1 MSRKWNK
8 SSQQRHHATVARAI
22 MTPTLDPRS
31 AAAVNP
37 ASSSQP
43 TRRQGAAQRR
53 CAGASPEA
61 AAGTRR
67 LGFLLLPQFSMMAF
81 SAAIEP
87 LRAANRLRGKPL
99 YEWNLASVDGSAVV
113 ASNGISIAVQGALG
127 ALGHP
132 DMLVVCVGLDALQLT
147 LAHPR
152 LKGQLRQ
159 LAAHGCQ
166 VGGVSGGSFLLAEAG
181 LLDGRRCSVHWE
193 YAELFAQRYAR
204 ARLVPDLFV
213 VDDGVFTCS
222 GGTAALDL
230 MLHFI
235 REHHG
240 GELANAV
247 AEQFIHPR
255 IREQSDDQRM
265 DSGLRYRITHPR
277 LADAVRLME
286 SALGK
291 PLGLAGIADR
301 VGLSPRQIERL
312 FAQQLGTTPGQFHLG
327 LRLARGRHLLRE
339 TAAPVRA
346 IAEDCGF
353 DSASHFSQAYKRLH
367 GCRPSDERRRLRP
380 TMRIPAP

>member
-1 MSRKWNK
+1 MSPARQTRQPRRE
-8 SSQQRHHATVARAI
+8 SPVAARGGPAAI
-22 MTPTLDPRS
+22 AVD
-31 AAAVNP
+31 AAA
-37 ASSSQP
+37 
-43 TRRQGAAQRR
+43 
-53 CAGASPEA
+53 
-61 AAGTRR
+61 RR

-87 LRAANRLRGKPL
+87 LRAANRVQDRTL
-99 YEWNLASVDGSAVV
+99 YEWCIASADGNAVS
-113 ASNGISIAVQGALG
+113 ASNGIHVAAQGTLG
-127 ALGHP
+127 ELGRL
-132 DMLVVCVGLDALQLT
+132 DMLLVCVGLDALQLT
-147 LAHPR
+147 LGHPR

-159 LAAHGCQ
+159 LASHGCQ
-166 VGGVSGGSFLLAEAG
+166 VGGISGGSFPLAEAG
-181 LLDGRRCSVHWE
+181 LLDGKRCTVHWE
-193 YAELFAQRYAR
+193 YAELFARRYPR
-204 ARLVPDLFV
+204 ARLLPDLFV
-213 VDDGVFTCS
+213 VDEGVFTCS

-240 GELANAV
+240 ADLANAV

-255 IREQSDDQRM
+255 IREQDDGQRM

-277 LADAVRLME
+277 LADAVRMME
-286 SALGK
+286 SALDE
-291 PLGLAGIADR
+291 PLGLAGIAAR

-380 TMRIPAP
+380 ARRSTAT

>member
-1 MSRKWNK
+1 M
-8 SSQQRHHATVARAI
+8 
-22 MTPTLDPRS
+22 
-31 AAAVNP
+31 NP

-43 TRRQGAAQRR
+43 TRRKDPAHGP
-53 CAGASPEA
+53 CAD
-61 AAGTRR
+61 AGSSAETRR

-99 YEWNLASVDGSAVV
+99 YEWNLASVDGSAVT
-113 ASNGISIAVQGALG
+113 ASNGISIAVQGPLDALG
-127 ALGHP
+127 RP
-132 DMLVVCVGLDALQLT
+132 DLLLVCVGLDALQLT

-166 VGGVSGGSFLLAEAG
+166 VGGVSGGSFPLAEAG
-181 LLDGRRCSVHWE
+181 LLDGRRCTVHWE
-193 YAELFAQRYAR
+193 YAEPFAQRYPR

-255 IREQSDDQRM
+255 IRAQDDGQRM
-265 DSGLRYRITHPR
+265 DAGLRYRITHPR

-286 SALGK
+286 SALGE
-291 PLGLAGIADR
+291 PLGLAGIAAR
-301 VGLSPRQIERL
+301 VGLSARQIERL

-339 TAAPVRA
+339 TVAPVRA

-353 DSASHFSQAYKRLH
+353 DSASHFAQAYKRQH

-380 TMRIPAP
+380 TTRNSAP